1 MLLPGHLD
9 NKVTRYNKTVSHTDK
24 TVSHTAHIRQVQV
37 LILFLCPAL
46 FIDHKYIVY
55 LLTWN
60 GSSSLLCKNN
70 PTLSPFGAEKHPL
83 SFSLTYAA
91 AGLLE

>member
-37 LILFLCPAL
+37 LILFLCP
-46 FIDHKYIVY
+46 Y
-55 LLTWN
+55 LSIIST
-60 GSSSLLCKNN
+60 LC
-70 PTLSPFGAEKHPL
+70 
-83 SFSLTYAA
+83 TYLH
-91 AGLLE
+91 GMEVLHSYVKTTQL

>member
-1 MLLPGHLD
+1 MLLPGPLD
-9 NKVTRYNKTVSHTDK
+9 NKVTRYNKTVPHTA
-24 TVSHTAHIRQVQV
+24 VCTAHIRQVQV
-37 LILFLCPAL
+37 LILFSCPYL
-46 FIDHKYIVY
+46 SIISTYIVY

-91 AGLLE
+91 AGLLK